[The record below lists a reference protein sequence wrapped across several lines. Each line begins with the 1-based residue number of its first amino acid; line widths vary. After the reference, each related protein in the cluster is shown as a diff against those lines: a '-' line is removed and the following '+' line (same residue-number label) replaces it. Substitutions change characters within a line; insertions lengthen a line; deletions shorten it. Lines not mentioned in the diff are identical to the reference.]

1 MSAEKKY
8 KRKRF
13 FNYSVKGRLQL
24 RMLVKIWIILFV
36 SLLLAGIIFYFYS
49 NINVGTSYR
58 LFHVK
63 AENFLDF
70 LLPVLVCGFVT
81 SLVLGILVAL
91 FFPHAFA
98 GPLHRIENELRDIGR
113 GNLGKKITLR
123 KGSEIHD
130 LADAIN
136 EMTANLRSRVQ
147 GIKEAGDKIN
157 EIVQKALPEN
167 MEESFQNLKE
177 SNGRLQESVKR
188 FVV

>member
-1 MSAEKKY
+1 MPSEKKY

-13 FNYSVKGRLQL
+13 FNYSIKGRLQL
-24 RMLVKIWIILFV
+24 RMLVKIWTILFV

-49 NINVGTSYR
+49 NISVGTSYR

-63 AENFLDF
+63 AKNFLDF
-70 LLPVLVCGFVT
+70 LWPVLVGGFVS
-81 SLVLGILVAL
+81 SLVLGVLVAL

-98 GPLHRIENELRDIGR
+98 GPLHRIENELGDIGR
-113 GNLGKKITLR
+113 GNLCKKITLR

-136 EMTANLRSRVQ
+136 EMAGNLRNQVQ
-147 GIKEAGDKIN
+147 GIKDAGDKIN
-157 EIVQKALPEN
+157 EIVQKASPEN
-167 MEESFQNLKE
+167 MEESVVKLKE
-177 SNGRLQESVKR
+177 SNDRLQKAVKR

>member
-13 FNYSVKGRLQL
+13 FNYSIKGRLQL

-63 AENFLDF
+63 AKNFLDF
-70 LLPVLVCGFVT
+70 LLPVLVLGFFT
-81 SLVLGILVAL
+81 SLVLGVLVAL

-113 GNLGKKITLR
+113 GNLNKRITLR

-130 LADAIN
+130 LADAVN
-136 EMTANLRSRVQ
+136 EMSENLAKQVQ
-147 GIKEAGDKIN
+147 GMKDAAAEIN
-157 EIVQKALPEN
+157 EIVDKASPEN
-167 MEESFQNLKE
+167 MEESLRELKQ
-177 SNGRLQESVKR
+177 SNDRLQESVKR
-188 FVV
+188 FVI